1 MTARAIPAVD
11 VETKPLRRILV
22 VEPDADLRTALSLML
37 KFSGYEVHHV
47 GDGRQA
53 IAMHQRK
60 PFDVI
65 ITEIVMPN
73 TDGLEI
79 LLALH
84 KQPAMPKFILLSR
97 KTRVPI
103 EVYSRIALHLGAEHL
118 LRKPF
123 RPEQLLTIVQQVLGE
138 K

>member
-1 MTARAIPAVD
+1 MTARTIPAVD
-11 VETKPLRRILV
+11 ANTKPIRRILV
-22 VEPDADLRTALSLML
+22 VEPDTDLRTTLSLML

-47 GDGRQA
+47 ADGRQA
-53 IAMHQRK
+53 IALHLTK
-60 PFDVI
+60 PFDLI
-65 ITEIVMPN
+65 ITEIVMAQ

-84 KQPAMPKFILLSR
+84 KQPATPKFILLSR
-97 KTRVPI
+97 KTRIPI
-103 EVYSRIALHLGAEHL
+103 EVFSRIALHLGAEHL

-123 RPEQLLTIVQQVLGE
+123 SPERLLEIVRQVLGE

>member
-1 MTARAIPAVD
+1 
-11 VETKPLRRILV
+11 
-22 VEPDADLRTALSLML
+22 ML

-47 GDGRQA
+47 ADGRQA
-53 IAMHQRK
+53 IAMHQSK

-65 ITEIVMPN
+65 VTEIVMAN

-84 KQPAMPKFILLSR
+84 KQPTTPKFILLSR
-97 KTRVPI
+97 KTRVPL
-103 EVYSRIALHLGAEHL
+103 EVFSRIALHLGADHL

-123 RPEQLLTIVQQVLGE
+123 PPERLLEIVRQVLGE
-138 K
+138 KQNLSGNTWR